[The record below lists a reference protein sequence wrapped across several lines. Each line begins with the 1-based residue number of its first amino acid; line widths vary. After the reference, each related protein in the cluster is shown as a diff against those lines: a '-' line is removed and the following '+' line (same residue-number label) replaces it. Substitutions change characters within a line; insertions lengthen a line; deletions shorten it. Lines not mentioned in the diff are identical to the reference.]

1 MRRRFAVT
9 LPAQQPARQPAQPK
23 LTPPVLTQ
31 VTQDGYPKL
40 IAAHKGRVVLVNFWA
55 TYCIPCRTE
64 IPEMVKL
71 ADRLR
76 ARGLDFVS
84 ISADEPEQEP
94 QARKF
99 IVAAKVPGPLYI
111 KSADDDDKFAAAI
124 HPRWDGRCPR
134 PSSTTAPAKESA
146 PLSAR
151 SPEESRIRH
160 REVPVVGQV
169 FDLPSRDGGYAAL
182 DPTPN
187 FAAARAKVL
196 SNVHKRQPES
206 SAEARRCASIQPSP
220 RPRNLR
226 RSINCKTSACAAI
239 FAAGKES
246 K

>member
-1 MRRRFAVT
+1 MKRTLLALAAVVFAFT

-76 ARGLDFVS
+76 SRGLDFVS

-99 IVAAKVPGPLYI
+99 IVAAKVPGTLYI
-111 KSADDDDKFAAAI
+111 KSADDNDKFAAAI
-124 HPRWDGRCPR
+124 HARWDG
-134 PSSTTAPAKESA
+134 ALPASFIYD
-146 PLSAR
+146 R
-151 SPEESRIRH
+151 SGTKRGAFIG
-160 REVPVVGQV
+160 EVP
-169 FDLPSRDGGYAAL
+169 LK
-182 DPTPN
+182 N
-187 FAAARAKVL
+187 I
-196 SNVHKRQPES
+196 ES
-206 SAEARRCASIQPSP
+206 VIEKF
-220 RPRNLR
+220 L
-226 RSINCKTSACAAI
+226 
-239 FAAGKES
+239 
-246 K
+246 